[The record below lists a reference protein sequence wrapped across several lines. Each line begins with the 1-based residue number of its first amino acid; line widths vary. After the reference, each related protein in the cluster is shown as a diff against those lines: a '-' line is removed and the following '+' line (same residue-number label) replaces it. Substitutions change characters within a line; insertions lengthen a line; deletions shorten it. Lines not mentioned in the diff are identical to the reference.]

1 MDKVARYCA
10 LIEKILCEWAEL
22 DRKNPTPGVESCCI
36 SDEQH
41 NHFLLM
47 DIGWQDTHRILR
59 TMLNVRTK
67 EGKIWIE
74 EDWTEEGI
82 TKDLLS
88 AGVPKEDIVLGFHSP
103 YLRSLREYAA
113 V

>member
-1 MDKVARYCA
+1 MDNVARYRS
-10 LIEKILCEWAEL
+10 LLEKILCQWAEL
-22 DRKNPTPGVESCCI
+22 DRQNPAEGVDSCYI
-36 SDEQH
+36 FDEQH

-59 TMLNVRTK
+59 TMLNVRIK

-82 TKDLLS
+82 TNDLLA
-88 AGVPKEDIVLGFHSP
+88 AGVPKEDIVLGFHPP
-103 YLRSLREYAA
+103 YLRSLTEYAVA
-113 V
+113 